1 MLPEVLLTSVGFGQ
15 MSTKPTKITDA
26 RIEQLERIQKR
37 KVKMRAKLCKVKQAM
52 EEILHSMCPETR
64 QLIVSST
71 RASKQNRSQEPSSL
85 GLEDEFEAQGLAVN
99 RLDEDYAKF
108 EKELADLKTMM
119 GKA

>member
-1 MLPEVLLTSVGFGQ
+1 

-26 RIEQLERIQKR
+26 RIEQLEIIKKR
-37 KVKMRAKLCKVKQAM
+37 KDEMRAKLCKVKQGM
-52 EEILHSMCPETR
+52 EEMFHSMCAETR

-71 RASKQNRSQEPSSL
+71 RASKQNRNQGPSNL
-85 GLEDEFEAQGLAVN
+85 GLAEEIEAQDLAVK

-108 EKELADLKTMM
+108 EKELVDLKDMM